1 VNTAQL
7 LQNIARI
14 YPEAPAISFGDRL
27 IHRYGQLQQRV
38 AALAAGLLSLPGM
51 QRGARIALAMKN
63 SPEYLELMWAAWHA
77 GLCVVPMN
85 AKLHPKEF
93 AFILQNCGVQYCFAS
108 TSLATDLEQVLQTD
122 PSAQTRVIEAGSA
135 DYQQLAAHQAIA
147 IQPVN
152 IEDPAWLFYTSG
164 TTGRP
169 KGATISH
176 RALLAMSLRYYA
188 DIELVG
194 RSDCMIHMAP
204 LSHAS
209 GLYSI
214 PHIAKGSHQIIP
226 ASQGFDPSELCTML
240 EGHRNTA
247 FFAAPTM
254 VTRLINHPGIK
265 AAKID
270 HIKTIVYGGAPMYL
284 ENLKSAM
291 TALGPCLMQLYGQG
305 ESPNTITCVTKEM
318 HTDTSHPRYEA
329 RLASVGVARSGVE
342 VAVVNED
349 GKPVA
354 PGEIGEIIC
363 RSDVTMS
370 GYWNNPE
377 ATAKSLREG
386 WLYTGD
392 LGAFDEDG
400 FLTLKDRSKDVIISG
415 GSNIYPREV
424 EEVLLQHE
432 DVLEVSVV
440 GRIHP
445 DWGEEVI
452 AFVVAKP
459 GREVRDEALDEAG
472 LGSIGRFERH
482 TEYLQFEAPT
492 INRYGQPLKTL
503 LPQLCNNLCTG

>member
-1 VNTAQL
+1 MNIAQL
-7 LQNIARI
+7 LHNIATI
-14 YPEAPAISFGDRL
+14 YPDAPAITFGDKL
-27 IHRYGQLQQRV
+27 VHRYGQLQHRV
-38 AALAAGLLSLPGM
+38 AALAAGLLALPGV
-51 QRGARIALAMKN
+51 QRGDRIALAMKN
-63 SPEYLELMWAAWHA
+63 SPEYLELMWAVWHA
-77 GLCVVPMN
+77 GLCLVPMN

-93 AFILQNCGVQYCFAS
+93 AFILQNCGVRYCFAS
-108 TSLATDLEQVLQTD
+108 SSLATDLEQVLQSD
-122 PSAQTRVIEAGSA
+122 QSAASRIIDAESS
-135 DYQQLAAHQAIA
+135 DYQKLAAYQPVA
-147 IQPVN
+147 IQPTN
-152 IEDPAWLFYTSG
+152 AEDPAWLFYTSG

-188 DIELVG
+188 DVELVG

-204 LSHAS
+204 LSHAT
-209 GLYSI
+209 GLYSL

-226 ASQGFDPSELCTML
+226 ASQGFDPSELCML
-240 EGHRNTA
+240 LEKHRNAA

-254 VTRLINHPGIK
+254 MTRLVNHPGTK

-291 TALGPCLMQLYGQG
+291 SSLGPCLMQLYGQG

-318 HTDTSHPRYEA
+318 HTDTNHARYEE

-342 VAVVNED
+342 VGVVND
-349 GKPVA
+349 AGQPVPA
-354 PGEIGEIIC
+354 GEIGEIIC

-377 ATAKSLREG
+377 ATAKSLRQG
-386 WLYTGD
+386 WLHTGD
-392 LGAFDEDG
+392 LGAFDQDG
-400 FLTLKDRSKDVIISG
+400 LLTLKDRSKDVIISG

-440 GRIHP
+440 GRIHA
-445 DWGEEVI
+445 DWGEEVV
-452 AFVVAKP
+452 AFVAAKP
-459 GREVRDEALDEAG
+459 GRQVTDEVLDE
-472 LGSIGRFERH
+472 LCLRNIGRFKRPKQYVYIE
-482 TEYLQFEAPT
+482 ELPK
-492 INRYGQPLKTL
+492 NSYGKILKTELRNL
-503 LPQLCNNLCTG
+503 LEQDKS